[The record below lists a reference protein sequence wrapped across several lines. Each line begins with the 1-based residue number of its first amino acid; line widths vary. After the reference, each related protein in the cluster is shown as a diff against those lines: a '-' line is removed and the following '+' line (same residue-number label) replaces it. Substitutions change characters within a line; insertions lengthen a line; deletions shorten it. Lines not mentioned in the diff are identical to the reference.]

1 MNVDPPISVSVVIPV
16 FSGAEYLCDLTQ
28 KLEQVKTWLSKN
40 DAPISIAEVI
50 FVDDD
55 SSDGSD
61 VILSG
66 LLETHPWVRVIQL
79 TRNFGQHP
87 ATAAGILHSS
97 GDWVCTMDEDL
108 QHKPKDLLS
117 LLQTVTKAGGDVC
130 YAEPSM
136 GTHNAFRDKSSSLTK
151 KIMSVLSG
159 NKWVT
164 KFHSFRIIRGS
175 IARAAA
181 SVMAHQTYF
190 DVALSWYT
198 NRVCTVDLAMK
209 DPRIG
214 SSKKSGY
221 PLKRLI
227 EHAGR
232 LFQSLEL
239 GILKTASLLGFVLM
253 LIAAFVGVS
262 ALAIRIW
269 FPEVIALPGWTSV
282 LIMSAFFGGTT
293 AFLVGLVLNQVVF
306 LSQKM
311 RGRPVFFTVS
321 RQSDLKISNWLDEHR
336 LPK

>member
-1 MNVDPPISVSVVIPV
+1 MNIDPPTSVSVVIPV
-16 FSGAEYLCDLTQ
+16 FSGADYLCDLTQ
-28 KLEQVKTWLSKN
+28 QLEQVKVWLSTN
-40 DAPISIAEVI
+40 DAPVSIVEAI

-61 VILSG
+61 VILAS
-66 LLETHPWVRVIQL
+66 LLEKYPWVRVVQL

-108 QHKPKDLLS
+108 QHKPQDMLR
-117 LLQTVTKAGGDVC
+117 LLQTVTSAGGDIC
-130 YAEPSM
+130 YAEPSL
-136 GTHNAFRDKSSSLTK
+136 GTHSSFRNKSSWLTK
-151 KIMSVLSG
+151 KIMSALSG
-159 NKWVT
+159 NKWIT
-164 KFHSFRIIRGS
+164 KFHSFRIIRGP

-190 DVALSWYT
+190 DVALSWHT
-198 NRVCTVDLAMK
+198 NRVCTISLAMK
-209 DPRIG
+209 DPRAG

-227 EHAGR
+227 QHAGR

-239 GILKTASLLGFVLM
+239 GILKMASLLGFILM
-253 LIAAFVGVS
+253 LIAAFVGLS

-269 FPEVIALPGWTSV
+269 FPEIITLPGWTSV
-282 LIMSAFFGGTT
+282 LVMSVFFGGTT
-293 AFLVGLVLNQVVF
+293 AFLVGLVLNQVLF

-311 RGRPVFFTVS
+311 RGRPVFFTVN
-321 RQSDLKISNWLDEHR
+321 RQSDLIIANWLDEHQ
-336 LPK
+336 PQK